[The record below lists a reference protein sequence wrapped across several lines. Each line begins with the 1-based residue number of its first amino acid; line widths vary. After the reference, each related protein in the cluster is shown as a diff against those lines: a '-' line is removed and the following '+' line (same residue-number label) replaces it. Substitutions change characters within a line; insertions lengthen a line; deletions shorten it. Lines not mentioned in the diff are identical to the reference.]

1 MLSLSFVHFGG
12 RIAFR
17 AAFSAALLLG
27 ATAVAQAETTLLIL
41 SEDVPIALDE
51 DGPGVAHPASQAAL
65 VNMLEPL
72 VRYAVKGT
80 NDDGM
85 LEYDFNKFV
94 PALAESWSYDAATLT
109 WTFNLRHGAKSCAG
123 NTLSADDVLYTLA
136 RAKSLTGS
144 PAGFSELS
152 AASVAGFT
160 TDLFGKTPEIVARRA
175 LGDEVKKIDDYTVQ
189 IRQSAPNKLL
199 LPAIANVGVLILDSI
214 EMKKHATPDDP
225 WSHTYGN
232 TENTASYAPYC
243 LESWQKQQQ
252 ITVHVNPNY
261 WGPKPSVDRIIIR
274 KVPQSSNRIAVLRS
288 GGAQIIDGLNPK
300 ELDSLRTVDNVKV
313 VGGYLNST
321 AFLLAN
327 YKIPPFDNVK
337 LRQAI
342 AYAVPYADLI
352 KAAYFGQATQ
362 WDGLVPTR
370 YPGFHKSSESY
381 SFDPAKAK
389 QLLADAG
396 YPDGKGLD
404 AFADAFKLAY
414 ASERE
419 STLGPVVTLI
429 RTRLR
434 QIGIPLQLDPMPA
447 SQMSNRFL
455 IQRNLPI
462 GIWDQTKPYV
472 VDAVFAINLW
482 YLSPPAG
489 LLNMSNYSNAEVDK
503 LFNQAKIEPDNDKR
517 NQYLAGAQ
525 DILMQTLP
533 YIPIVETKL
542 QFATQTGVSGLALQN
557 SQQLSWKDLKMTP

>member
-1 MLSLSFVHFGG
+1 MPSYRTKGQAAFRTALAAAMLSSIGLS
-12 RIAFR
+12 AK
-17 AAFSAALLLG
+17 
-27 ATAVAQAETTLLIL
+27 AETTMLIL

-72 VRYAVKGT
+72 VRYEQKGL

-85 LEYDFNKFV
+85 IIYDFNKFI
-94 PALAESWSYDAATLT
+94 PALAESWDYDAPALT
-109 WTFNLRHGAKSCAG
+109 WTFHLRHGAKSCAG
-123 NTLSADDVLYTLA
+123 NTLTADDVLYTFA
-136 RAKSLTGS
+136 RAKALTGS
-144 PAGFSELS
+144 PAGFSTLS

-160 TDLFGKTPEIVARRA
+160 TDLFGKTPEIIARRA

-189 IRQSAPNKLL
+189 IKQSAPNKLF
-199 LPAIANVGVLILDSI
+199 LPAMANVGILILDSV
-214 EMKKHATPDDP
+214 EMKKHATPEDP
-225 WSHTYGN
+225 WSHTFSN
-232 TENTASYAPYC
+232 TENNASFGPYC

-252 ITVHVNPNY
+252 ITVHANPNY
-261 WGPKPSVDRIIIR
+261 WGPKPGVDRIVIR
-274 KVPQSSNRIAVLRS
+274 KVPQSSNRIAVLRT
-288 GGAQIIDGLNPK
+288 GGAQIVDGLNPK
-300 ELDSLRTVDNVKV
+300 EFDSLRSAPGVKV

-321 AFLLAN
+321 TFMLAN

-342 AYAVPYADLI
+342 AYAIPYDDII

-370 YPGFHKSSESY
+370 YPGYHKSPESY
-381 SFDPAKAK
+381 AFDPVKAKA
-389 QLLADAG
+389 LLAEAG
-396 YPDGKGLD
+396 YPEGKGLE

-414 ASERE
+414 ATERE

-429 RTRLR
+429 RTRLN

-462 GIWDQTKPYV
+462 GIWDQTKPYI
-472 VDAVFAINLW
+472 VDAEFAINLW

-489 LLNMSNYSNAEVDK
+489 LLNMSNYSNAGVDK
-503 LFNQAKIEPDNDKR
+503 FFTEAKVEADNVKR
-517 NQYLAGAQ
+517 DAELASAQ
-525 DILMQTLP
+525 DILMSTLP

-542 QFATQTGVSGLALQN
+542 QFATKAGVSGLVLQN
-557 SQQLSWKDLKMTP
+557 SQQLSWKDLKMEP